1 MSNVINYAES
11 FLPYLIQMYEAD
23 MKSYGL
29 TLSNPQVQWINARTI
44 NVPNMVLSGYKDHS
58 RQGLFNQGS
67 VKNTYTAYTL
77 DHDRDIEF
85 RFDAM
90 DVDETNLAVSV
101 ANIQSTFEK
110 EQAIPEKDSYRFSK
124 LYQDFVEYGGTVD
137 TTAITVANALE
148 WFDTQMENMD
158 DAGVPEEGRILY
170 LTPNMYK
177 IFKEAQG
184 LTRVMHV
191 NGAEINSPVN
201 RKIWDLDDVE
211 LVKVPKA
218 RFKTAYDFSDGCV
231 PDDDAKQINAILV
244 HPDSVVARDRYEY
257 IKMFTPGADAYVG
270 DDYVYQNRNYGDLFV
285 LKARLA
291 GIAINAEAG
300 SASN

>member
-1 MSNVINYAES
+1 MANVINYAQE

-23 MKSYGL
+23 MRSYGL

-44 NVPNMVLSGYKDHS
+44 NVPNLVLSGYKDHS
-58 RQGLFNQGS
+58 RQGTFNAGS
-67 VKNTYTAYTL
+67 VKNTYTPFTL
-77 DHDRDIEF
+77 NHDRDIEF

-124 LYQDFVEYGGTVD
+124 LYADFVEAGGTVD
-137 TTAITVANALE
+137 TTTITVANALD
-148 WFDTQMENMD
+148 WFDTQMEAMD

-170 LTPNMYK
+170 LTPALYK
-177 IFKEAQG
+177 VFKSADG
-184 LTRVMHV
+184 LTRVLHV
-191 NGAEINSPVN
+191 NDGSGNTPVN
-201 RKIWDLDDVE
+201 RKIYDLDDVE

-218 RFKTAYDFSDGCV
+218 RFKTDYDFSDGCV
-231 PDDDAKQINAILV
+231 PADDAKQINAILV

-257 IKMFTPGADAYVG
+257 IKMFAPGSDAYTG
-270 DDYVYQNRNYGDLFV
+270 DDWVYQNRNYGDLFV

>member
-1 MSNVINYAES
+1 MNVINYAQQFEP
-11 FLPYLIQMYEAD
+11 FLIQMYEAD
-23 MKSYGL
+23 MRSYGL
-29 TLSNPQVQWINARTI
+29 TLSNPQVQWLNARTI
-44 NVPNMVLSGYKDHS
+44 NVPNMVLSGYKDHN
-58 RQGLFNQGS
+58 RGGLFNSGS

-77 DHDRDIEF
+77 EHDRDIEF

-124 LYQDFVEYGGTVD
+124 LYSDFVDLGGTVD
-137 TTAITVANALE
+137 TTSITVANALN
-148 WFDTQMENMD
+148 WFDTQMESMD
-158 DAGVPEEGRILY
+158 DAGVPEEGRFLY
-170 LTPNMYK
+170 LTPALYK
-177 IFKEAQG
+177 VFKQADG

-191 NGAEINSPVN
+191 NDGAGNTAVN
-201 RKIWDLDDVE
+201 RKVYDLDDVTII
-211 LVKVPKA
+211 KVPKA

-231 PDDDAKQINAILV
+231 PAQDAAQINAILV

-257 IKMFTPGADAYVG
+257 IKMFAPGSDAYTG
-270 DDYVYQNRNYGDLFV
+270 DDWVYQNRNYGDLFV

-291 GIAINAEAG
+291 GIAINVTP
-300 SASN
+300 

>member
-1 MSNVINYAES
+1 MANVINYAQQ
-11 FLPYLIQMYEAD
+11 FLPFLIQMYESD
-23 MKSYGL
+23 MRSYGL
-29 TLSNPQVQWINARTI
+29 TLSNPQVQWVNARTI

-58 RQGLFNQGS
+58 RQGLFNSGS
-67 VKNTYTAYTL
+67 VKNTFTPYTL
-77 DHDRDIEF
+77 NHDRDIEF

-90 DVDETNLAVSV
+90 DVDETNLVVSV

-124 LYQDFVEYGGTVD
+124 IVADFVELGGTVD
-137 TTAITVANALE
+137 TTTITVANALS
-148 WFDTQMENMD
+148 WFDTQMEAMD

-170 LTPNMYK
+170 LTPALYK
-177 IFKEAQG
+177 VFKEAEG
-184 LTRVMHV
+184 LTRVLHV
-191 NGAEINSPVN
+191 DGANDKALS
-201 RKIWDLDDVE
+201 RKIYDLDDVT

-231 PDDDAKQINAILV
+231 PADDADQINAILI

-257 IKMFTPGADAYVG
+257 IKMFAPGSDAYTG
-270 DDYVYQNRNYGDLFV
+270 DDWVYQNRNYGDLFV

-291 GIAINAEAG
+291 GIAINADG
-300 SASN
+300 TGGISA

>member
-1 MSNVINYAES
+1 MANTINYAQQ
-11 FLPYLIQMYEAD
+11 FLPFLIQMYEAD
-23 MKSYGL
+23 MRSYGL
-29 TLSNPQVQWINARTI
+29 TLSNSQVQWVNAKTI
-44 NVPNMVLSGYKDHS
+44 NIPNMTLSGYKDHS
-58 RQGLFNQGS
+58 RQGLFNSGN

-77 DHDRDIEF
+77 GHDRDIEF

-124 LYQDFVEYGGTVD
+124 LYQDFVELGGTVD
-137 TTAITVANALE
+137 HTEITVANALT

-170 LTPNMYK
+170 LTPAMYK
-177 IFKEAQG
+177 VFKSAQG

-191 NGAEINSPVN
+191 NDEAGNTPVN

-231 PDDDAKQINAILV
+231 PDEDALQINAILV

-257 IKMFTPGADAYVG
+257 IRMFAPGSDAYVG
-270 DDYVYQNRNYGDLFV
+270 DDWVYQNRNYGDLFV

-300 SASN
+300 SGSN